1 MNRKLRILVLVHTDL
16 VPPDDLEG
24 YSDKEYQEWKTEFD
38 VISTLRENGHE
49 VRALGV
55 YDDLGVIRE
64 AIHEFKPQIAFN
76 LLEEFHDNSL
86 FDHHIA
92 SFLELMRQPYTG
104 CNPRGLMLAHDKSLT
119 KKLLAYHK
127 ILIPRFT
134 VVQLG
139 RKPRMPKKCDFPLIV
154 KSLYEEGSY
163 GIAQASVVNSM
174 EKLQE
179 RVTYLHEQ
187 LSTPAIVEEYI
198 DGRELYIAVIGNRR
212 LQTFPII
219 ELVFG
224 KMTEG
229 TQKIATSRVKW
240 DWKYQEAHGIDT
252 VIARDLPDELEQRIS
267 RLARRMY
274 RVLGLSGYA
283 RIDLRLT
290 ESGRLYVLEANANP
304 DLGYGE
310 ELSCAT
316 EAAGMNYSD
325 LLHKI
330 MNLGLRYRPRES
342 LR

>member
-1 MNRKLRILVLVHTDL
+1 VRKLRIMVLAHQDL
-16 VPPDDLEG
+16 VPPDDVTS
-24 YSDKEYQEWKTEFD
+24 YSEEEYQDWKTEFD
-38 VISTLRENGHE
+38 VISTLREAGHD
-49 VRALGV
+49 VMPLGV

-64 AIHEFKPQIAFN
+64 AIHENRPHIAFN

-127 ILIPRFT
+127 ISIPRFR
-134 VVQLG
+134 VIPIG
-139 RKPRMPKKCDFPLIV
+139 RAVKMPKNCDFPLIV
-154 KSLYEEGSY
+154 KALYEEGSY
-163 GIAQASVVNSM
+163 GLAQASVVNT
-174 EKLQE
+174 EDKLKE
-179 RVTYLHEQ
+179 RVAYMHEQ
-187 LSTPAIVEEYI
+187 LGSPAIVEEYI
-198 DGRELYIAVIGNRR
+198 EGRELYVAIMGNRR
-212 LQTFPII
+212 LQALPVI

-252 VIARDLPDELEQRIS
+252 LVAKDLSDEMTRHVMH
-267 RLARRMY
+267 RARRAY
-274 RVLGLSGYA
+274 HILGLSGYA
-283 RIDLRLT
+283 RVDMRLT
-290 ESGRLYVLEANANP
+290 PEGRLYVLEANANP

-310 ELSCAT
+310 EFCSAA
-316 EAAGMNYSD
+316 EAAGIDYPG

-330 MNLGLRYRPRES
+330 ISLGLRYRPNES